1 MGKEMAHQNT
11 EFGLIT
17 EMQND
22 LHKKKKKRKIKWKKK
37 EKPELV
43 TSHLRSDLCIR
54 VLAWQ
59 QANQATLKHYNFKN
73 RIRTT
78 YPEQKEKSAALTTI
92 FILPPP
98 S

>member
-22 LHKKKKKRKIKWKKK
+22 LHKKKKEKENKMKKKRKARA
-37 EKPELV
+37 
-43 TSHLRSDLCIR
+43 S
-54 VLAWQ
+54 
-59 QANQATLKHYNFKN
+59 Y
-73 RIRTT
+73 
-78 YPEQKEKSAALTTI
+78 KSPAFWSLHKGISMTA
-92 FILPPP
+92 